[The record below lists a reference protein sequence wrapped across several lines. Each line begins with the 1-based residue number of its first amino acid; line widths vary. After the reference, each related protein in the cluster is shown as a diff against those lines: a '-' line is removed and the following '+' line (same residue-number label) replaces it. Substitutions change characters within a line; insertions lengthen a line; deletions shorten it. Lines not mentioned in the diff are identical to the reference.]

1 MRCAHCRAFRDF
13 EITVKDVRN
22 IGDNSKPCPERIIVP
37 KGG

>member
-13 EITVKDVRN
+13 EITLKDARN
-22 IGDNSKPCPERIIVP
+22 IGGNSKPCPERIIVP